1 MTNPVAM
8 LHANDTHFESK
19 KNMQAAS
26 ITLAILAVLFLFL
39 FLVGWTTPTQL
50 VPLPE
55 EGMEVNLGNS
65 DAGLGNDQAFEPGKP
80 APQDQQQYTPP
91 KAVET
96 QKEDVKDPLS
106 DDKDDA
112 APEIKKPPVVK
123 PDATKIADK
132 EEIKKVTPK
141 AVVTPAPPAP
151 VVAKPK
157 AVFKGVN
164 GTGTGGNE
172 ADSYKKGGNEGV
184 AGGKGDQGRPGG
196 NPDSKN
202 YEGGGRGNSGVCIA
216 RGLEGRFFT
225 KVYTYTGEFDTNEK
239 VAVDVKIDKS
249 GNVLSASYQPRG
261 STTSSS
267 SYKDKALEIVRKS
280 KLNASPN
287 GADEQ
292 TGTVV
297 INFKINN

>member
-1 MTNPVAM
+1 MTKAQET
-8 LHANDTHFESK
+8 DFEAK
-19 KNMQAAS
+19 KNIQAGS
-26 ITLAILAVLFLFL
+26 ITLGILIVIFLFL
-39 FLVGWTTPTQL
+39 FLVGWTTPAVTQ
-50 VPLPE
+50 PLPE
-55 EGMEVNLGNS
+55 EGIEVNLGNS

-91 KAVET
+91 RPVET

-106 DDKDDA
+106 NDKDED

-123 PDATKIADK
+123 PEATKVADK
-132 EEIKKVTPK
+132 EEPKKITPK
-141 AVVTPAPPAP
+141 KIESVTPPAP

-172 ADSYKKGGNEGV
+172 ADSYKKGGSEGV

-202 YEGGGRGNSGVCIA
+202 YEGNGGRGNSGVSIS
-216 RGLEGRFFT
+216 RGLQGRFFT
-225 KVYTYTGEFDTNEK
+225 KVYNYQGDFDENAK
-239 VAVDVKIDKS
+239 VAIDVRIDKN

-261 STTSSS
+261 STTSSA
-267 SYKDKALEIVRKS
+267 SYKDKAIEIVKKS
-280 KLNASPN
+280 KLNASPGN
-287 GADEQ
+287 EDEQ
-292 TGTVV
+292 TGTVI

>member
-1 MTNPVAM
+1 MTHTNEAE
-8 LHANDTHFESK
+8 FEAK
-19 KNMQAAS
+19 KNMQAGT
-26 ITLAILAVLFLFL
+26 ITLVILALLFLVL
-39 FLVGWTTPTQL
+39 FLVGWTTPSMLQP
-50 VPLPE
+50 VPE
-55 EGMEVNLGNS
+55 EGIEVNLGNS
-65 DAGLGNDQAFEPGKP
+65 DAGLGNDQPFLPGKP
-80 APQDQQQYTPP
+80 SPQDQQQYTPP
-91 KAVET
+91 KAAVT

-106 DDKDDA
+106 DDKDEA

-132 EEIKKVTPK
+132 EEPKKVVPK
-141 AVVTPAPPAP
+141 KAEAVEPPAPAPP
-151 VVAKPK
+151 KPK

-172 ADSYKKGGNEGV
+172 ADSYKKGGSEGI

-202 YEGGGRGNSGVCIA
+202 YTGGGHGNSGVSIS
-216 RGLEGRFFT
+216 RGLQGRRFT
-225 KVYTYTGEFDTNEK
+225 NVYNYQGDFDTNEK
-239 VAVDVKIDKS
+239 VAVDIRIDKN

-267 SYKDKALEIVRKS
+267 SYKDKAIEIVKKS

-287 GADEQ
+287 GDDEQ
-292 TGTVV
+292 TGTVI
-297 INFKINN
+297 INFRINN